1 MEIKMGY
8 KYTSLTYSTL
18 TFTCVKFICF
28 VEMNSMARRWRSFV
42 LFFILLLL
50 YVWKFALQ
58 VWNVCI
64 VMLI

>member
-1 MEIKMGY
+1 MEIEMGY

-18 TFTCVKFICF
+18 TFTCIKFICF